1 MINEETNLSA
11 MIEHALREIEKDKE
25 NESKLESD
33 DGTDDEEAF
42 ESSLF
47 ADDAEKVLHDEDF
60 TEFTEFEDELAE
72 DDEAFLKS
80 ILGG

>member
-1 MINEETNLSA
+1 

-25 NESKLESD
+25 NEAKLESD
-33 DGTDDEEAF
+33 DGSEDEDAF
-42 ESSLF
+42 EASLF
-47 ADDAEKVLHDEDF
+47 EDDAEKVLHDEDF
-60 TEFTEFEDELAE
+60 AAFNEFEDELAD